1 MSVKIK
7 EMKKLSLYVFLGLL
21 LCNAS
26 FAETPKA
33 WKIDDKYLTPKCFL
47 YEKLSSENF
56 GALYDRYAPHK
67 ATIENKKWED
77 WWNNIGLYFG
87 KEIPLEDSFEDSF
100 GNTLSLTRYLKDC
113 TSSKPIIEDEEKFLS
128 YEVSGIKPKDSCK
141 ILAPNVSAKCLD
153 IKIIK
158 LSQKYLRMARI
169 MESHIYGI
177 FELANKNKIILPL
190 KMYLVFEKKTS
201 EAKIEDT
208 SSLFEWIKNQTEH
221 TNANELYWDEEKRF
235 LRLIKSNIS
244 SKSFP
249 SFTGTKGTLY
259 EKFELVLGGPPR
271 GIKHYDNRRYVVTSA
286 CQGHACPMKGLVFFD
301 TKDKFVIG
309 LIREWDGE
317 YYIFSKTHKTFDD
330 MPKLFIESVKTWTK
344 EVGSGPLIP
353 SQVMFI
359 GADDK
364 IIDVTSKY

>member
-1 MSVKIK
+1 M
-7 EMKKLSLYVFLGLL
+7 LW
-21 LCNAS
+21 CNAS
-26 FAETPKA
+26 FSETSKA

-56 GALYDRYAPHK
+56 GAFYDRYAPHK

-158 LSQKYLRMARI
+158 LRQKYLRMAPI

-208 SSLFEWIKNQTEH
+208 SSL
-221 TNANELYWDEEKRF
+221 
-235 LRLIKSNIS
+235 
-244 SKSFP
+244 
-249 SFTGTKGTLY
+249 LY
-259 EKFELVLGGPPR
+259 E
-271 GIKHYDNRRYVVTSA
+271 
-286 CQGHACPMKGLVFFD
+286 
-301 TKDKFVIG
+301 
-309 LIREWDGE
+309 
-317 YYIFSKTHKTFDD
+317 
-330 MPKLFIESVKTWTK
+330 
-344 EVGSGPLIP
+344 
-353 SQVMFI
+353 
-359 GADDK
+359 
-364 IIDVTSKY
+364 

>member
-1 MSVKIK
+1 M
-7 EMKKLSLYVFLGLL
+7 FLGLL
-21 LCNAS
+21 WCNTS

-33 WKIDDKYLTPKCFL
+33 WKIDDKYLTPKCFI
-47 YEKLSSENF
+47 YEWLSSHNF
-56 GALYDRYAPHK
+56 NEFHDRYAGGLEWK
-67 ATIENKKWED
+67 EWLT
-77 WWNNIGLYFG
+77 NIGLYYG

-330 MPKLFIESVKTWTK
+330 MPKLFIETVKTWTK

-359 GADDK
+359 GADGK
-364 IIDVTSKY
+364 IVDVTSKY